1 MICEQISKQKKDRQI
16 HLLKNIQKVKVIK
29 K

>member
-16 HLLKNIQKVKVIK
+16 NLLKNIQKVKVIK